1 MIERLKRIRAE
12 LAREID
18 AASRC
23 GNRSAMAALVASR
36 DKLNEAL
43 IALGDKATAESAEQ
57 HFSLDELDEM
67 ARVPAGRSKT
77 GDA

>member
-18 AASRC
+18 AASMS
-23 GNRSAMAALVASR
+23 GNRSVMAALVVSR

-43 IALGDKATAESAEQ
+43 IALGDKATAESA
-57 HFSLDELDEM
+57 
-67 ARVPAGRSKT
+67 G
-77 GDA
+77 